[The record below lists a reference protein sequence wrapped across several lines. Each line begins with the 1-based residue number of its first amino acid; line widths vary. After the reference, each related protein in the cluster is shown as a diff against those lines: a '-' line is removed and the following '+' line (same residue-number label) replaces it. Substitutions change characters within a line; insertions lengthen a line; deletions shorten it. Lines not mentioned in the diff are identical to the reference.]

1 MRGMTLRESVTSAR
15 ARFNLRRLKNAKDA
29 CLASLL
35 ASPAKRWLLILSLVM
50 VFCLILMALSSD
62 SVVRPPSLPFAVRG
76 GATIAESSYGNE
88 QGSRQSAPQSLDPK
102 GSQTNEGAGTSSEAT
117 GKKYAKVWKK
127 VRPTTRTTPAAS
139 ATTTPPVALTSE
151 PSVAEGVKSSTI
163 AATRAVRAA
172 VTPTKVAPR
181 GALGTTVSIDVI
193 GHMWMP
199 HDTLHRGF
207 GRVPFPLESVYVL
220 PTAYKV
226 VYDCRRGVDYLFFVH
241 TAATHSDHRRVLREV
256 VGNSTYGVRYKWTA
270 VFFVGMSSV
279 EKVTHSVAYEAEA
292 YGDVV
297 VLPYMDTYRN
307 LTYKYVYGIKWTLEN
322 CPRVRY
328 VLKIDDDI
336 VVHLPSLM
344 ARLAGGDRPPQ
355 TGVALVTRPKLYCCV
370 WDYMPVIRQT
380 ALPWYISEKAYPKNV
395 FPRYCSGSAVFM
407 DATTLAPL
415 YNATFSVPYLPVDDA
430 YVTGELAAVAGVEHE
445 SLNALYSFDYKRWPS
460 VINGSVMVV
469 QVYDAATRSSAWKSV
484 AEMLGR
490 KPQQRRH
497 VHTTPNIRNTRS
509 VTARS
514 VGARVT
520 TSRGPATTKSLPEA
534 GTNSSRPSS

>member
-1 MRGMTLRESVTSAR
+1 MDALQETPRSPQEQPLVHTDEESATETTQMDVQTWSPQ
-15 ARFNLRRLKNAKDA
+15 DA

-76 GATIAESSYGNE
+76 GATIAESSYGIE

-102 GSQTNEGAGTSSEAT
+102 GSQNNEVAGTSSEAT
-117 GKKYAKVWKK
+117 GKKYEKVWKK
-127 VRPTTRTTPAAS
+127 VRPPNEDNTSSKRDDNSSSCVDVRTIGGRRCEVNS
-139 ATTTPPVALTSE
+139 NCGNQSSE
-151 PSVAEGVKSSTI
+151 GSSDVNENGTEGSTGNN
-163 AATRAVRAA
+163 
-172 VTPTKVAPR
+172 P
-181 GALGTTVSIDVI
+181 
-193 GHMWMP
+193 
-199 HDTLHRGF
+199 
-207 GRVPFPLESVYVL
+207 
-220 PTAYKV
+220 YKV

-344 ARLAGGDRPPQ
+344 TRLAGGDRPPQ
-355 TGVALVTRPKLYCCV
+355 TRLALVTRPKLYCCV

-407 DATTLAPL
+407 DATALAPL

-445 SLNALYSFDYKRWPS
+445 SLNPLYSFDYKRWPS

-490 KPQQRRH
+490 KPQERRH
-497 VHTTPNIRNTRS
+497 VRTTPNIRNTRS

-520 TSRGPATTKSLPEA
+520 TSWRPATTKSLPEA